1 MAVISI
7 ISGSFCKGESI
18 VERVARDMNYRLL
31 DPVLI
36 DEASKRFKSS
46 RDDLKR
52 SLAGEF
58 GLLKKYT
65 VDREQHL
72 ARLSVVLSE
81 LVQQDNG
88 VLSGYAAYLIPRSIS
103 HVLRV
108 LIIANLDYRVKQA
121 KESNQLSEK
130 QALKEIHA
138 DDERLTDAS
147 RYFRDKSAF
156 DESQYDVV
164 IPMHDTSVD
173 DAVRMIC
180 DYAGSEPL
188 KTTPL
193 SERAARDFSLAA
205 RVHLKLIDGGF
216 HNLDVT
222 SVDGHVTVLVNE
234 YVVRLERHQEQ
245 IKRAAV
251 EVTGVQHVSTG
262 LGPKYKPPSI
272 NPWGNMEAAPPKILL
287 VDDEKDFVHTLS
299 ERLQTRNLQSSVVY
313 DGQEAL
319 DRMTEDVPDVMVL
332 DLAMPGIDG
341 IETLRR
347 VKKQHPHVEV
357 IILTGHGS
365 EREEQL
371 ARELG
376 AFAYLQKPANID
388 VLARVM
394 KEAYEKVSRRRGE
407 DTEDG

>member
-1 MAVISI
+1 MAIVSI
-7 ISGSFCKGESI
+7 ISGSFSKGDA
-18 VERVARDMNYRLL
+18 VVKRVADTLDYRLL
-31 DPVLI
+31 DSLLF
-36 DEASKRFKSS
+36 DETTKRFKSS
-46 RDDLKR
+46 KDDLKL

-58 GLLKKYT
+58 GLLKRYT

-81 LVQQDNG
+81 LVLQDTG
-88 VLSGYAAYLIPRSIS
+88 VLSGMATYLIPRSIP

-121 KESNQLSEK
+121 VESNQIAEK

-147 RYFRDKSAF
+147 RYIHDKSAF
-156 DESQYDVV
+156 DETQYDVV
-164 IPMHDTSVD
+164 IPMHNTSVE

-180 DYAGSEPL
+180 EYARSEPL

-193 SERAARDFSLAA
+193 SERAARDFLLAA
-205 RVHLKLIDGGF
+205 RVHLSLIDSGF
-216 HNLDVT
+216 HNLDVV
-222 SVDGHVTVLVNE
+222 SVDGHVTVLINE

-245 IKRAAV
+245 IKRAAS

-313 DGQEAL
+313 DGEEAL
-319 DRMTEDVPDVMVL
+319 ARLAEDVPDVMVL

-371 ARELG
+371 AEELG

-394 KEAYEKVSRRRGE
+394 REAYEKVSRRRGE
-407 DTEDG
+407 NTEDG